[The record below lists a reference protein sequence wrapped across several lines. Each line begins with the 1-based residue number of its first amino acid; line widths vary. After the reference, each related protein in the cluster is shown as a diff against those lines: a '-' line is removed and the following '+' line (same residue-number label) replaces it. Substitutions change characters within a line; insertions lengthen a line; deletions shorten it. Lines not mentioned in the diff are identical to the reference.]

1 MLFLIDTDLNVGGNK
16 PQGCVTA
23 VPRTQLTIG
32 PTIKNPVQNYM
43 PMSGPSGLTQSAIH
57 IQHSQQPLPSIGY
70 SPAHMQ
76 HAQENQRW
84 STYAFK
90 GPPPLSQV
98 GLVHLN
104 IEVCEPVAD
113 ASGNLIRVP
122 VHLFKLPARNS
133 S

>member
-1 MLFLIDTDLNVGGNK
+1 M
-16 PQGCVTA
+16 
-23 VPRTQLTIG
+23 G

-43 PMSGPSGLTQSAIH
+43 SGPSGLTQQLQAGSVIH
-57 IQHSQQPLPSIGY
+57 THRSQQPLPAIGY
-70 SPAHMQ
+70 SLAHAQ

-98 GLVHLN
+98 GLLHLN

-113 ASGNLIRVP
+113 TSGNVIRVP
-122 VHLFKLPARNS
+122 VCHCSISHHKCNLTFVN
-133 S
+133 

>member
-1 MLFLIDTDLNVGGNK
+1 M
-16 PQGCVTA
+16 
-23 VPRTQLTIG
+23 G

-43 PMSGPSGLTQSAIH
+43 SGPSGLTQQLQPESAIH
-57 IQHSQQPLPSIGY
+57 TQRSHQLLPAIGY
-70 SPAHMQ
+70 SLAHAQ

-104 IEVCEPVAD
+104 IEVCEPGAD

-122 VHLFKLPARNS
+122 VRHCSISHHKCNLNFVN
-133 S
+133 